1 MAVPATRD
9 RPMQFAEAKKALL
22 AILGDGQFH
31 SGTELA
37 RTLRLSRTAVWESI
51 HELEALGLEVSAV
64 PGKGY
69 RLERTLELLSEA
81 SIRAFLS
88 RSVQGLTFHLEI
100 HDQLDS
106 TSTHLAKKPAAG
118 PTVCLAEAQT
128 HGRGRLG
135 RTWLSPFGGN
145 ICLSVLWHF
154 DDHSAIAGL
163 SLAVGVAVTR
173 ALIKA
178 GVSGVGLKWPNDILW
193 QGRKLGGI
201 LVEVSGEVHGR
212 HAVIIGIGLN
222 VYIPP
227 GRGRIIDQAWVDLTQ
242 IAGNPPPSR
251 NHLIALTLNELLPM
265 LRDFGQS
272 GLPAVLDEWR
282 AYHCLDGQAVTLHQG
297 ERRIS
302 GRVAGVTDRGLLVL
316 DCGDEGRREF
326 ASGDVRLRADV
337 W

>member
-1 MAVPATRD
+1 
-9 RPMQFAEAKKALL
+9 
-22 AILGDGQFH
+22 
-31 SGTELA
+31 
-37 RTLRLSRTAVWESI
+37 
-51 HELEALGLEVSAV
+51 
-64 PGKGY
+64 
-69 RLERTLELLSEA
+69 
-81 SIRAFLS
+81 
-88 RSVQGLTFHLEI
+88 
-100 HDQLDS
+100 
-106 TSTHLAKKPAAG
+106 
-118 PTVCLAEAQT
+118 
-128 HGRGRLG
+128 LG

-154 DDHSAIAGL
+154 DDHSVIAGL

-222 VYIPP
+222 VYISPE
-227 GRGRIIDQAWVDLTQ
+227 RGRIIDQAWVDLTQ
-242 IAGNPPPSR
+242 IAGNAPPSR

-297 ERRIS
+297 ARRIS